1 MQEYRPSRFEILP
14 IIVKNLLIINGLMF
28 LATQVLQ
35 QSFNYDLTK
44 LLGLHYFTSTYFKP
58 FQLITHMFMHGNFMH
73 IFSNMFALW
82 MFGAIIENVWG
93 PKRFLMF
100 YLICGIG
107 GALAHLGY
115 TAYEMYDIQLA
126 VDQYLSEPTRD
137 NFKYLFEGHSDLL
150 YDDDFVNRVNAF
162 YNSWNS
168 ISSNT
173 ILQSQELAQ
182 ELALQIANIPV
193 VGASGA
199 VFGVLLAFGML
210 FPNTHIYLYFFIPMK
225 AKYFVFLY
233 GLFELYAGFSDTQNG
248 VAHFAH
254 LGGMLV
260 GFILIKYWNK
270 TRRRDFF

>member
-1 MQEYRPSRFEILP
+1 
-14 IIVKNLLIINGLMF
+14 
-28 LATQVLQ
+28 
-35 QSFNYDLTK
+35 
-44 LLGLHYFTSTYFKP
+44 
-58 FQLITHMFMHGNFMH
+58 
-73 IFSNMFALW
+73 
-82 MFGAIIENVWG
+82 
-93 PKRFLMF
+93 
-100 YLICGIG
+100 
-107 GALAHLGY
+107 
-115 TAYEMYDIQLA
+115 
-126 VDQYLSEPTRD
+126 
-137 NFKYLFEGHSDLL
+137 
-150 YDDDFVNRVNAF
+150 
-162 YNSWNS
+162 
-168 ISSNT
+168 
-173 ILQSQELAQ
+173 LAQ
-182 ELALQIANIPV
+182 ELALQMANIPV